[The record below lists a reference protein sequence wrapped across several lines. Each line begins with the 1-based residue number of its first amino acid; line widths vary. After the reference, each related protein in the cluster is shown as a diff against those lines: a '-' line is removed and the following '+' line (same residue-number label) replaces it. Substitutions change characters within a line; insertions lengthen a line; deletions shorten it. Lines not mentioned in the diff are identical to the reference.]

1 MTNFSN
7 ISESPVQFTRRNL
20 FKSAAAGAATMATAG
35 LSVAQAAP
43 KKEGTY
49 ANNGAPE
56 ALRIRNDRISDENKK
71 TLMALPCK
79 YVPVAVK
86 FYAVKPENF
95 GLKYKHTDKRMSLCQ
110 FVSYAQKTH
119 SSFYIDKT
127 NEDCMGRTVLGMVQ
141 EPPLGASG
149 QAGFD
154 FGVFRNQDANSRL
167 YYNIPTAIRDTIN
180 YVIFSPIDQ
189 CEFNPD
195 VVVFVGDTDMA
206 DIVMRATSYIS
217 GDLWESK
224 SSSVLSCAW
233 TYMYTWLSGKVNHC
247 QTGMH
252 HGMGRRKVYPKGLHI
267 VSVPYQK
274 LDTQRSTVVCLAL
287 RQMDWQLISFRPND
301 KDQDELRRRMR
312 NWNALSK
319 QINESYSFALPENKI
334 QK

>member
-20 FKSAAAGAATMATAG
+20 FKSAAAGAATMETAG

-167 YYNIPTAIRDTIN
+167 YYNIPIAIRDTIN

-195 VVVFVGDTDMA
+195 VVVFVGDSDMA

-274 LDTQRSTVVCLAL
+274 LDEVCLAL

-319 QINESYSFALPENKI
+319 QINESYSFALPENKV

>member
-167 YYNIPTAIRDTIN
+167 YYNIPIAIRDTIN

-195 VVVFVGDTDMA
+195 VVVFVGDSDMA

-274 LDTQRSTVVCLAL
+274 LDEVCLAL

-301 KDQDELRRRMR
+301 KDQDELRRRMH

-319 QINESYSFALPENKI
+319 QINESYSFALPENKV

>member
-1 MTNFSN
+1 MTISN
-7 ISESPVQFTRRNL
+7 ITEAPVEFTRRNL
-20 FKSAAAGAATMATAG
+20 FKSAAAGAAAMATAG
-35 LSVAQAAP
+35 ISVAQAAP

-167 YYNIPTAIRDTIN
+167 YYNIPVAIRDTIN

-195 VVVFVGDTDMA
+195 VVVFVGDSDMA

-267 VSVPYQK
+267 VAVPYQK
-274 LDTQRSTVVCLAL
+274 LDEVCLAL

-312 NWNALSK
+312 NWNVLSK

>member
-7 ISESPVQFTRRNL
+7 ISESPVQFTRRTL

-167 YYNIPTAIRDTIN
+167 YYNIPIAIRDTIN

-195 VVVFVGDTDMA
+195 VVVFVGDSDMA

-274 LDTQRSTVVCLAL
+274 LDEVCLAL

-319 QINESYSFALPENKI
+319 QINESYSFALPENKV

>member
-167 YYNIPTAIRDTIN
+167 YYNNPIAIRDTIN

-195 VVVFVGDTDMA
+195 VVVFVGDSDMA

-274 LDTQRSTVVCLAL
+274 LDEVCLAL

-319 QINESYSFALPENKI
+319 QINESYSFALPENKV

>member
-167 YYNIPTAIRDTIN
+167 YYNIPIAIRDTIN

-195 VVVFVGDTDMA
+195 VVVFVGDSDMA

-274 LDTQRSTVVCLAL
+274 LDEVCLAL
-287 RQMDWQLISFRPND
+287 RQMDWQLISFRAND

>member
-86 FYAVKPENF
+86 FYSVKPENF

-167 YYNIPTAIRDTIN
+167 YYNIPIAIRDTIN

-195 VVVFVGDTDMA
+195 VVVFVGDSDMA

-274 LDTQRSTVVCLAL
+274 LDEVCLAL

-319 QINESYSFALPENKI
+319 QINESYSFALPENKV

>member
-95 GLKYKHTDKRMSLCQ
+95 GLKYKHSDKRMSLCQ

-167 YYNIPTAIRDTIN
+167 YYNIPIAIRDTIN

-195 VVVFVGDTDMA
+195 VVVFVGDSDMA

-274 LDTQRSTVVCLAL
+274 LDEVCLAL

>member
-95 GLKYKHTDKRMSLCQ
+95 GLKYKHTDKRRSLCQ

-167 YYNIPTAIRDTIN
+167 YYNIPIAIRDTIN

-274 LDTQRSTVVCLAL
+274 LDEVCLAL

>member
-71 TLMALPCK
+71 TLMALPCN

-167 YYNIPTAIRDTIN
+167 YYNIPIAIRDTIN

-195 VVVFVGDTDMA
+195 VVVFVGDSDMA

-274 LDTQRSTVVCLAL
+274 LDEVCLAL

-319 QINESYSFALPENKI
+319 QINESYSFALPENKV

>member
-167 YYNIPTAIRDTIN
+167 YYNIPIAIRDTIN

-195 VVVFVGDTDMA
+195 VVVFVGDSDMA

-274 LDTQRSTVVCLAL
+274 LDEVCLAL
-287 RQMDWQLISFRPND
+287 RQMDWQLISFHPND

>member
-127 NEDCMGRTVLGMVQ
+127 NEDCMGRTVRGMVQ

-167 YYNIPTAIRDTIN
+167 YYNIPIAIRDTIN

-195 VVVFVGDTDMA
+195 VVVFVGDSDMA

-274 LDTQRSTVVCLAL
+274 LDEVCLAL

-319 QINESYSFALPENKI
+319 QINESYSFALPENKV

>member
-167 YYNIPTAIRDTIN
+167 YYNIPIAIRDTIN

-195 VVVFVGDTDMA
+195 VVVFVGDSDMA

-274 LDTQRSTVVCLAL
+274 LDEVCLAL

-301 KDQDELRRRMR
+301 KDQNELRRRMR

>member
-167 YYNIPTAIRDTIN
+167 YYNIPIAIRDTIN

-195 VVVFVGDTDMA
+195 VVVFVGDSDMA

-274 LDTQRSTVVCLAL
+274 LDEVCLAL

-301 KDQDELRRRMR
+301 KDQDELCRRMR

-319 QINESYSFALPENKI
+319 QINESYSFALPENKV

>member
-167 YYNIPTAIRDTIN
+167 YYNIPIAIRDTIN

-206 DIVMRATSYIS
+206 DIFMRATSYIS

-274 LDTQRSTVVCLAL
+274 LDEVCLAL

>member
-167 YYNIPTAIRDTIN
+167 YYNIPIAIRDTIN

-195 VVVFVGDTDMA
+195 VVVFVGDSDMA

-274 LDTQRSTVVCLAL
+274 LDEVCLAL

-319 QINESYSFALPENKI
+319 QINESYSFALPENKV

>member
-1 MTNFSN
+1 MTISN
-7 ISESPVQFTRRNL
+7 ITEAPVEFTRRNL
-20 FKSAAAGAATMATAG
+20 FKSAAAGAAAMATAG
-35 LSVAQAAP
+35 ISVAQAAP

-195 VVVFVGDTDMA
+195 VVVFVGDSDMA

-274 LDTQRSTVVCLAL
+274 LDEVCLAL

-312 NWNALSK
+312 NWNVLAK
-319 QINESYSFALPENKI
+319 QINENYSFALPENKI

>member
-167 YYNIPTAIRDTIN
+167 YYNIPIDIRDTIN

-195 VVVFVGDTDMA
+195 VVVFVGDSDMA

-274 LDTQRSTVVCLAL
+274 LDEVCLAL

>member
-43 KKEGTY
+43 KREGTY

-274 LDTQRSTVVCLAL
+274 LDEVCLAL

>member
-274 LDTQRSTVVCLAL
+274 LDEVCLAL

-319 QINESYSFALPENKI
+319 QINASYSFALPENKI

>member
-86 FYAVKPENF
+86 CYAVKPENF

-167 YYNIPTAIRDTIN
+167 YYNIPIAIRDTIN

-195 VVVFVGDTDMA
+195 VVVFVGDSDMA

-274 LDTQRSTVVCLAL
+274 LDEVCLAL

-319 QINESYSFALPENKI
+319 QINESYSFALPENKV

>member
-1 MTNFSN
+1 MTISN
-7 ISESPVQFTRRNL
+7 ITEAPVEFTRRNL
-20 FKSAAAGAATMATAG
+20 FKSAAAGAAAMATAG
-35 LSVAQAAP
+35 ISVAQAAP

-167 YYNIPTAIRDTIN
+167 YYNIPVAIRDTIN

-267 VSVPYQK
+267 VAVPYQK
-274 LDTQRSTVVCLAL
+274 LDEVCLAL

-312 NWNALSK
+312 NWNVLSK

>member
-274 LDTQRSTVVCLAL
+274 LDEVCLAL

-301 KDQDELRRRMR
+301 KDQEELRRRMR

>member
-217 GDLWESK
+217 GELWESK

-274 LDTQRSTVVCLAL
+274 LDEVCLAL

>member
-1 MTNFSN
+1 MTTNFSN

-167 YYNIPTAIRDTIN
+167 YYNIPIAIRDTIN

-195 VVVFVGDTDMA
+195 VVVFVGDSDMA

-274 LDTQRSTVVCLAL
+274 LDEVCLAL

-319 QINESYSFALPENKI
+319 QINESYSFALPENKV

>member
-43 KKEGTY
+43 KQEGTY

-274 LDTQRSTVVCLAL
+274 LDEVCLAL

>member
-141 EPPLGASG
+141 ESPLGASG

-167 YYNIPTAIRDTIN
+167 YYNIPIAIRDTIN

-195 VVVFVGDTDMA
+195 VVVFVGDSDMA

-274 LDTQRSTVVCLAL
+274 LDEVCLAL

-319 QINESYSFALPENKI
+319 QINESYSFALPENKV

>member
-274 LDTQRSTVVCLAL
+274 LDEVCLAL

-319 QINESYSFALPENKI
+319 QINESYSFTLPENKI

>member
-167 YYNIPTAIRDTIN
+167 YYNIPIAIRDTIN

-195 VVVFVGDTDMA
+195 VVVFVGDSDMA

-233 TYMYTWLSGKVNHC
+233 TCMYTWLSGKVNHC

-274 LDTQRSTVVCLAL
+274 LDEVCLAL

-319 QINESYSFALPENKI
+319 QINESYSFALPENKV

>member
-35 LSVAQAAP
+35 LSAAQAAP

-167 YYNIPTAIRDTIN
+167 YYNIPIAIRDTIN

-195 VVVFVGDTDMA
+195 VVVFVGDSDMA

-274 LDTQRSTVVCLAL
+274 LDEVCLAL

-319 QINESYSFALPENKI
+319 QINESYSFALPENKV

>member
-95 GLKYKHTDKRMSLCQ
+95 GLKYKQTDKRMSLCQ

-167 YYNIPTAIRDTIN
+167 YYNIPIAIRDTIN

-195 VVVFVGDTDMA
+195 VVVFVGDSDMA

-274 LDTQRSTVVCLAL
+274 LDEVCLAL

-319 QINESYSFALPENKI
+319 QINESYSFALPENKV

>member
-167 YYNIPTAIRDTIN
+167 YYNIPIAIRDTIN

-195 VVVFVGDTDMA
+195 VVVFVGDSDMA

-252 HGMGRRKVYPKGLHI
+252 HGMGRREVYPKGLHI

-274 LDTQRSTVVCLAL
+274 LDEVCLAL

>member
-167 YYNIPTAIRDTIN
+167 YYNIPIAIRDTIN

-195 VVVFVGDTDMA
+195 VVVFVGDSDMA

-274 LDTQRSTVVCLAL
+274 LDEVCLAL

-319 QINESYSFALPENKI
+319 QINESYGFALPENKV

>member
-7 ISESPVQFTRRNL
+7 ISESPVQFTRRTL

-167 YYNIPTAIRDTIN
+167 YYNIPIAIRDTIN

-274 LDTQRSTVVCLAL
+274 LDEVCLAL

>member
-141 EPPLGASG
+141 DPPLGASG

-274 LDTQRSTVVCLAL
+274 LDEVCLAL

>member
-43 KKEGTY
+43 KEEGTY

-167 YYNIPTAIRDTIN
+167 YYNIPIAIRDTIN

-195 VVVFVGDTDMA
+195 VVVFVGDSDMA

-274 LDTQRSTVVCLAL
+274 LDEVCLAL

-319 QINESYSFALPENKI
+319 QINESYSFALPENKV

>member
-167 YYNIPTAIRDTIN
+167 YYNIPIAICDTIN

-195 VVVFVGDTDMA
+195 VVVFVGDSDMA

-274 LDTQRSTVVCLAL
+274 LDEVCLAL

>member
-167 YYNIPTAIRDTIN
+167 YYNIPIAIRDTIN
-180 YVIFSPIDQ
+180 YVISSPIDQ

-195 VVVFVGDTDMA
+195 VVVFVGDSDMA

-274 LDTQRSTVVCLAL
+274 LDEVCLAL

-319 QINESYSFALPENKI
+319 QINESYSFALPENKV